1 MHKALGEADKSCIPR
16 GRWFSP
22 IHMMTPEQLVRSILQ
37 LDPASELY
45 QTLGISS
52 TADQAAVQQSYLRR
66 ARDTHPDKNPAPGAE
81 DAFKRVAHARSV
93 LCDAALRSAYDS
105 ALQSARPKH
114 VSRPCERRAAQRRAA
129 HAAGSSSEQADSGS
143 ARGDVWCSWQPR
155 TPTTPTTADHHARPR
170 LSKAAKAR
178 RRASGRADSAAAA
191 AAAAAMGTVGKKGA
205 MGGGQGRGDLGKRPW
220 RRAARA
226 QAKKEATL
234 EKARTKAR
242 KHLQA
247 DSKKR

>member
-129 HAAGSSSEQADSGS
+129 HAAGSNSEQADSGS
-143 ARGDVWCSWQPR
+143 GVWCSWQPR
-155 TPTTPTTADHHARPR
+155 TPTAPTTADHHARPR

-205 MGGGQGRGDLGKRPW
+205 MGGGQGRGNLGKRPW

>member
-143 ARGDVWCSWQPR
+143 DVWCSWQPR